1 MCSHRKNLKI
11 PAKRFGGE
19 ETKGGR
25 DGEVGRTKKRISKIA
40 WHGCASWR
48 ALCLIR
54 HVMVIVT
61 SWSQNQKRL
70 TANQLQWN
78 LTLAVDFPNQIEIE
92 SKKIVS
98 LWLLSKEV
106 QSILPVFCGI
116 PALVVFSWIV
126 YHFDSWYVGS
136 FKFSSAN
143 IPFLDTN
150 QTVPSQVSKV
160 YGVLRSGLWN
170 WNWNCACAFCVF
182 LFFLRH
188 EAVAKTAE
196 FHTRGI

>member
-1 MCSHRKNLKI
+1 MTRVRELACTLPYK
-11 PAKRFGGE
+11 A
-19 ETKGGR
+19 R
-25 DGEVGRTKKRISKIA
+25 DGHCYVVVSESEKTYSKSVTVKFDT
-40 WHGCASWR
+40 CSWFPESDWNR
-48 ALCLIR
+48 KQTWRLSR
-54 HVMVIVT
+54 YGYFPRRY
-61 SWSQNQKRL
+61 NQFY
-70 TANQLQWN
+70 Q
-78 LTLAVDFPNQIEIE
+78 F
-92 SKKIVS
+92 
-98 LWLLSKEV
+98 
-106 QSILPVFCGI
+106 FCGI

-170 WNWNCACAFCVF
+170 WNWNCTCVFCVF

-196 FHTRGI
+196 FHTREI